1 MAGSAASGIVNRNPG
16 LFRNP
21 QPNVNKAIPD
31 EQKPGEQ
38 PPVAQNPTPQAP
50 PQQNLA
56 RNTAD
61 SNIMTQ
67 AAQGM
72 DIASQAAAAGTQY
85 NPMQVQAQTVANT
98 DMSQYMNPYENQVVG
113 QTMSDLERARQVQ
126 QNQADYAMGRAGAF
140 GGSRHGIAQAE
151 DNRNF
156 FDRAGSIAGQLRQQ
170 GYQQAQNMAAQD
182 ANRML
187 QADTSNMTTD
197 LAGAQQRLSAANQ
210 LAQTSNLG
218 FDMGRTLQSDM
229 MKQGSAQQ
237 LMEQQLIDAAKQ
249 QFAGY
254 TGAPMDSISILSQAL
269 GASTIPQSQQTRKD
283 HGLFDYLTLMAL

>member
-1 MAGSAASGIVNRNPG
+1 MAGSAAGGIVNKNQG
-16 LFRNP
+16 LFGNP
-21 QPNVNKAIPD
+21 QPNVIKAIPD
-31 EQKPGEQ
+31 GQKPAEQ
-38 PPVAQNPTPQAP
+38 PQVAQNPTPQAP
-50 PQQNLA
+50 PQESLA

-113 QTMSDLERARQVQ
+113 QTMSDLERARQMQ

-187 QADTSNMTTD
+187 QADTANMTTD